1 VVHVETE
8 PPGATVT
15 VDGQPRGVTPV
26 DVPGL
31 DFGSHDVKVEL
42 KGYEPR
48 DQGVML
54 TLAAP
59 RSELKLPLT
68 PAKSAA
74 TTGSADI
81 LSSPSAATVS
91 VNGAPVG
98 YTPLTNWKL
107 RPGTHKVRIE
117 KDGHEAWSGTVS
129 VQAGKR
135 ARLDIPLKA
144 VARPAPQPTPEVDP
158 SRIYEV
164 GDVDVR
170 PKKVSGEWAAAP
182 KLKSG
187 ERISVAGTFV
197 VSDGGDVSDVRITES
212 AGKVLDE
219 NVAAALRKWKYTPGT
234 KRGVKVKVRL
244 PFKQTF
250 TTG

>member
-1 VVHVETE
+1 VETE
-8 PPGATVT
+8 PPGASVT
-15 VDGQPRGVTPV
+15 VDGQPRGVTPL

-31 DFGSHDVKVEL
+31 DFGSHAVKVEL

-59 RSELKLPLT
+59 RSEVKLPLT
-68 PAKSAA
+68 KSAA
-74 TTGSADI
+74 AAGSADI
-81 LSSPSAATVS
+81 LSSPPAATVI
-91 VNGAPVG
+91 VNGATVG

-117 KDGHEAWSGTVS
+117 KEGHEAWSGTVS

-135 ARLDIPLKA
+135 ARLDVPLTA
-144 VARPAPQPTPEVDP
+144 IARPAPQPTPEAVDP
-158 SRIYEV
+158 ARVYEV

-170 PKKVSGEWAAAP
+170 PRKVSGEWAAAP

-187 ERISVAGTFV
+187 ERISVGGTFV
-197 VSDGGDVSDVRITES
+197 VTDGGDVTDVRVTES

-219 NVAAALRKWKYTPGT
+219 NVASALRKWKYTPGT

>member
-1 VVHVETE
+1 MPAAAAIGVVQVR
-8 PPGATVT
+8 PSARATVT
-15 VDGQPRGVTPV
+15 VTVSRRGTPV
-26 DVPGL
+26 EVPGL

-59 RSELKLPLT
+59 RSEVKLPLT
-68 PAKSAA
+68 KSAA
-74 TTGSADI
+74 ATGSADI
-81 LSSPSAATVS
+81 LSSPSAATVT
-91 VNGAPVG
+91 VNGATVG
-98 YTPLTNWKL
+98 HTPLTNWRL

-129 VQAGKR
+129 VQPGKR

-144 VARPAPQPTPEVDP
+144 IPKPASQPTPEVVDP
-158 SRIYEV
+158 SRIHEV

-182 KLKSG
+182 RLKSG
-187 ERISVAGTFV
+187 ERISVGGTFV
-197 VSDGGDVSDVRITES
+197 VTEGGDVTDVRITES

-219 NVAAALRKWKYTPGT
+219 NVASALRKWKYTPGT
-234 KRGVKVKVRL
+234 GAASR
-244 PFKQTF
+244 
-250 TTG
+250 